1 MSNYNTYV
9 VKCKVCGLV
18 SAVTV
23 STPCVQLYVSVRK
36 YCTFKL
42 HHVHVLHV
50 PSTSLPYASMI
61 FIQEGQSVHVQ
72 ELFTD
77 WLAEEEVITDCE
89 RYVSPHPSH
98 TRGVWPGYE
107 ARGMYIV

>member
-1 MSNYNTYV
+1 MSYYNTYV

-36 YCTFKL
+36 YRTL
-42 HHVHVLHV
+42 RLQHVV
-50 PSTSLPYASMI
+50 PFTNLPRAARI
-61 FIQEGQSVHVQ
+61 FIQKGQSVHVQ
-72 ELFTD
+72 ERFTD

-89 RYVSPHPSH
+89 RYVAGIQDRHIIMTTH
-98 TRGVWPGYE
+98 N
-107 ARGMYIV
+107 